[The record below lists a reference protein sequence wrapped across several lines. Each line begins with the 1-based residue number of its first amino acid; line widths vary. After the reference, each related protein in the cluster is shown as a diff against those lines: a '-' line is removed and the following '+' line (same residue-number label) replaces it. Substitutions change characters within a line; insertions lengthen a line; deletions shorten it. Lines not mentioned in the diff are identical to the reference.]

1 MDNSNEIIKSYA
13 ILGIKQRA
21 TLTEVRSAY
30 LDKTSQ
36 KQFLKI
42 FISNEEIVDEFKR
55 YHAAYVQ
62 IMREFSESENTADLN
77 LYPPDQV
84 FKLILNQGIYFMTNG
99 NFVKAGEKF
108 QEAYSIN
115 RKNET
120 VLTYLGV
127 LLLKRKNYY
136 AAEKYFLEA
145 IKINKEN
152 DDIWIF
158 LGDTYLKAGKH
169 SKALTMY
176 ETAKKLNP
184 LRVEISEK
192 IKPLKDDKKNTGE
205 KKGSFLKNII
215 NKIIK

>member
-1 MDNSNEIIKSYA
+1 MNNSNEIIKSYA
-13 ILGIKQRA
+13 ILGIKQGI
-21 TLTEVRSAY
+21 TLTEVRQAY
-30 LDKTSQ
+30 LNKTSQ
-36 KQFLKI
+36 KQFSNI
-42 FISNEEIVDEFKR
+42 FISKEEIVNEFKR

-62 IMREFSESENTADLN
+62 IMREYSDAENTTDLN

-84 FKLILNQGIYFMTNG
+84 FKLILNQGIYFMING

-115 RKNET
+115 RTNEK

-152 DDIWIF
+152 DDIWVF
-158 LGDTYLKAGKH
+158 LGDTYLKAGKS

-192 IKPLKDDKKNTGE
+192 IKPLQDDRRNQMGN
-205 KKGSFLKNII
+205 KGSFFKSILDKFKN
-215 NKIIK
+215 